1 MMGCFQL
8 LRCMKT
14 RTEHGA
20 SFFNRWG
27 DATCRLL
34 RVLCVHIQS
43 NLWGSATVAVY
54 LRDAHDA
61 LSHFQVLLP
70 VTFPG
75 IAPCHMANPRVEKVV
90 SFFPLSIPS
99 LDRRL
104 YVLGLCMFG
113 KDQGKRLA
121 QLDVIHTDGTKF
133 KSITGKLPKSS

>member
-14 RTEHGA
+14 RTEQGA
-20 SFFNRWG
+20 SFFNRWR

-43 NLWGSATVAVY
+43 DLWGSATVAVY
-54 LRDAHDA
+54 LCDAHDA

-70 VTFPG
+70 
-75 IAPCHMANPRVEKVV
+75 V

-113 KDQGKRLA
+113 KDEGRQLA

-133 KSITGKLPKSS
+133 KSITGKLPKSN